1 MNGVITRITNG
12 SAGTRFARI
21 TPLSVPAR
29 PILYMTV
36 AIGMPY
42 VTGGTIKGNRKISI
56 AMRLPRNCTR
66 ASAYAAGTP
75 SRTERITTAPTT
87 STVTH
92 NTLANWKSLHACAYQ
107 CSVKPCGNSV
117 PNQRVATELTAT
129 VAISNTTL
137 TRKNT
142 TAPHTSTF
150 HTRSGSGV
158 RCLTAL
164 PG

>member
-1 MNGVITRITNG
+1 MRAAASRFGSICSMKGVITRITNG

-29 PILYMTV
+29 PILYIAV

-75 SRTERITTAPTT
+75 STTDNTTTAPTT

-107 CSVKPCGNSV
+107 CSVKPCGNKV

-150 HTRSGSGV
+150 HT
-158 RCLTAL
+158 
-164 PG
+164 